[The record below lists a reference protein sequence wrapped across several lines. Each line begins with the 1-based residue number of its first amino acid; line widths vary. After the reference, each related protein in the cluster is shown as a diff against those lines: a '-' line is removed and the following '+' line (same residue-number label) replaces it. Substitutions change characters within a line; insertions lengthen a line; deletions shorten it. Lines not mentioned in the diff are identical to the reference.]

1 MITVHWTFFSVESHK
16 GWNLQSAT
24 RLRWLMFLPA
34 GWCRAELW
42 CHLLS
47 NKAFN
52 QVWLVGSWNDFSC
65 ELTNG
70 IMEGISCNESNDPKK
85 RRMVPFFHDWC
96 QNVSDPLPAHCA
108 GHCGLLHQRVAAHVS
123 QGLAGWMNDQ
133 SMVIR
138 KCHILWRISDGS
150 KLCP

>member
-1 MITVHWTFFSVESHK
+1 
-16 GWNLQSAT
+16 
-24 RLRWLMFLPA
+24 MFLPA

-85 RRMVPFFHDWC
+85 VEWYPFFMTGVRMFQIPCLRTAQVIVVYSTKESQLMFPRDW
-96 QNVSDPLPAHCA
+96 Q
-108 GHCGLLHQRVAAHVS
+108 
-123 QGLAGWMNDQ
+123 
-133 SMVIR
+133 
-138 KCHILWRISDGS
+138 DG
-150 KLCP
+150 